1 LRRRQKIN
9 NQLSKSK
16 QMVAKRMGE
25 VWRQPPEND
34 KGASTLMAMAV
45 TAAAAVAAEAMAER
59 DCNGSGDCDG
69 SGDGGGCCDMR
80 WLR

>member
-1 LRRRQKIN
+1 
-9 NQLSKSK
+9 
-16 QMVAKRMGE
+16 MVAKRTGK
-25 VWRQPPEND
+25 VWRRPPEND
-34 KGASTLMAMAV
+34 KGALTLMVMAV

-69 SGDGGGCCDMR
+69 SGDGGGCCDLR